1 MKHLIC
7 IILSVVLIVFTL
19 AACSDSGKDSSDK
32 PTEASK
38 NLTTEKDGH
47 PLYIRA
53 DKDPDDIAATFSSV
67 SGADQKTVDLTVAKE
82 EDKTDVYVCYADT
95 KTYNRVTITINGRDS
110 ELLAF
115 NDYTSGWELSP
126 SRAVPFTYGKE
137 SKAPEYTR
145 KEFSYQDRS
154 KGVLIWTP
162 DGYDP
167 KSAEKYAVIY
177 MTDGHNL
184 FDPNMTSQG
193 CWAVAESIDAMMSQS
208 DNKTIVVGIENMDGW
223 RDDELTPNLGT
234 PTDPGY
240 EDGHGAYFCDFLMK
254 TVIPYVEKNYNVYT
268 DRDHTAIC
276 GSSSGGI
283 ESFYIAMEH
292 PEKFGT
298 VGALSPAFSLFDNET
313 WNKYLT
319 KKDFSKGY
327 PRVYI
332 YCGEGNDLESA
343 LLPGAKDMPEN
354 LSKIN
359 YPAENIY
366 YYTAKKALHNELYWR
381 VIFPDFLK
389 YLYN

>member
-1 MKHLIC
+1 MLLLGLTSLGSLPNASFLTEQLVRSNLGNVSAFHEDAGHLGHTGIIC
-7 IILSVVLIVFTL
+7 
-19 AACSDSGKDSSDK
+19 
-32 PTEASK
+32 
-38 NLTTEKDGH
+38 
-47 PLYIRA
+47 
-53 DKDPDDIAATFSSV
+53 
-67 SGADQKTVDLTVAKE
+67 
-82 EDKTDVYVCYADT
+82 
-95 KTYNRVTITINGRDS
+95 
-110 ELLAF
+110 
-115 NDYTSGWELSP
+115 
-126 SRAVPFTYGKE
+126 
-137 SKAPEYTR
+137 
-145 KEFSYQDRS
+145 
-154 KGVLIWTP
+154 
-162 DGYDP
+162 
-167 KSAEKYAVIY
+167 
-177 MTDGHNL
+177 
-184 FDPNMTSQG
+184 
-193 CWAVAESIDAMMSQS
+193 
-208 DNKTIVVGIENMDGW
+208 
-223 RDDELTPNLGT
+223 DDELTPNLGT